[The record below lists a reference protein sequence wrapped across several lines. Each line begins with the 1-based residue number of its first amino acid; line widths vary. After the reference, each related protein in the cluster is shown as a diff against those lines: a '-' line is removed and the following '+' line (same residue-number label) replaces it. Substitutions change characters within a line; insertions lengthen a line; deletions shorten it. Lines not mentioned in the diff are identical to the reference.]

1 MRRIGILLIVTATL
15 ALSGCMTAAEREA
28 ADDSA
33 CATARD
39 YNICRQNIMSHRRDL
54 AIMAQ

>member
-1 MRRIGILLIVTATL
+1 MLRIRILLMITATL
-15 ALSGCMTAAEREA
+15 ALAGCMTATEREA

-33 CATARD
+33 CAAARD